1 MRTFY
6 VLCLVILLGI
16 ADVPAQVVIAP
27 PPPPQRVVIIRPQAP
42 RAPHREVIVYREQSR
57 DRVSAQRTRE
67 RERYHQE
74 LERVRLEREREQLE
88 RERESRERERERQ
101 CDNDRRSNSYDRFS
115 LQLGAAANY
124 SQGLWGTPYEGYNE
138 ALQDWQLNGFLGY
151 RYDAEGRK
159 RGNLFGVWYAQ
170 GLHDNA
176 AMNQLLKNQLI
187 PATASQNSVN
197 EFREWEVG
205 FILREW
211 LRISG
216 GKGYQAFQN
225 SAGETVGL
233 DYYTGTA
240 GVALRLSKRIDITAN
255 GTVLLGEDFQNISFR
270 PSAGVNFTF
279 DFFNH

>member
-6 VLCLVILLGI
+6 VLFLVMLLGI
-16 ADVPAQVVIAP
+16 ADLTAQVVIAP
-27 PPPPQRVVIIRPQAP
+27 PPPPAPRVVIVRPQAP
-42 RAPHREVIVYREQSR
+42 RAPQREVIVYREQRDSR
-57 DRVSAQRTRE
+57 AEAQRARE
-67 RERYHQE
+67 RERYYRE

-88 RERESRERERERQ
+88 REREARQRAKERECR
-101 CDNDRRSNSYDRFS
+101 NNSYDRFT
-115 LQLGAAANY
+115 LHLGAAANY
-124 SQGLWGTPYEGYNE
+124 SHGLWGTPYEGYND
-138 ALQDWQLNGFLGY
+138 ALQDFQLNGFLGY
-151 RYDAEGRK
+151 RYDAAGRK

-170 GLHDNA
+170 GLYDNP

-187 PATASQNSVN
+187 PASAGANSVN

-216 GKGYQAFQN
+216 GKGYTSFQN
-225 SAGETVGL
+225 TAGETVGL

-279 DFFNH
+279 DFLNQ